1 MDGEV
6 GSLTLGGAESSE
18 RAADRS
24 DGTHRGG
31 NTLTAALRAHP
42 TAATGVALVCLATV
56 SAALRVVLGRQ
67 VHGPFVFMDELGYA
81 RMAQSFAQTGHF
93 SLFGKGGLAYSPLY
107 PVVLSPIYALTSSAQ
122 TAYESAKVVNAVLM
136 SLAAFPVYGIARSIL
151 DRPRALGVAALSLAA
166 PLMFYTGLEM
176 SENLAYPLTLLAI
189 WTMLRAVREPRLGND
204 ALMLGAIT
212 LACAARL
219 QLVAL
224 FPAAVTA
231 ILAVAFVRPEEPE
244 QQRLRSVARA
254 ISAHRLVFA
263 SVAVALVGVLFRT
276 VQNGGALP
284 LAGRYSN
291 VGSAHANPLHVL
303 EIAFHHLA
311 ELDLAL
317 GVVPFVGALIAAYAL
332 VRFGFPR
339 RALVFGAV
347 ATATTVW
354 LLLEVSFDAAAFDS
368 SSAPAHPTQLTA
380 SLPRIHERYL
390 IYLVPLFLVALVAA
404 LRAVR
409 PRVPVRAILGAAFIA
424 ALLPAAIPF
433 RDVINTSVVADSF
446 GLEVFATV
454 AHGALTAVS
463 HATLVAVI
471 SASVLAF
478 VSLYAFLRPR
488 PSFAIV
494 LTLLAFIVLSSF
506 VRIRLIGTA
515 NGLTAPQPAQRD
527 WVDRVVGNGSVA
539 LIGAPGASRVALL
552 DATAGN
558 ESIARVYD
566 VCTQAFGS
574 DFGEQKLAAGSAIRA
589 RYAVVAASMR
599 VSGRVLARDPEG
611 RLVLVAPTDGAVRI
625 PSALRCRS

>member
-1 MDGEV
+1 
-6 GSLTLGGAESSE
+6 
-18 RAADRS
+18 
-24 DGTHRGG
+24 
-31 NTLTAALRAHP
+31 
-42 TAATGVALVCLATV
+42 
-56 SAALRVVLGRQ
+56 
-67 VHGPFVFMDELGYA
+67 MDELGYA
-81 RMAQSFAQTGHF
+81 RMAQSFANTDHF

-107 PVVLSPIYALTSSAQ
+107 PVVLSPIYAFTSSVQ
-122 TAYESAKVVNAVLM
+122 TAYELAKVVNAVLM
-136 SLAAFPVYGIARSIL
+136 SLAAFPVYGIARSVL

-166 PLMFYTGLEM
+166 PLMFYTGVEM
-176 SENLAYPLTLLAI
+176 SENLAYPLALLAI
-189 WTMLRAVREPRLGND
+189 WAMLGAIREPGLGND
-204 ALMLGAIT
+204 ALMLGAIA

-224 FPAAVTA
+224 FPAVVTA
-231 ILAVAFVRPEEPE
+231 ILVVALVRPAEPG
-244 QQRLRSVARA
+244 QGRLRSVARA
-254 ISAHRLVFA
+254 VSAHRLVFA
-263 SVAVALVGVLFRT
+263 SVAVALVAVLVRT

-291 VGSAHANPLHVL
+291 VGSAHANPLRVL

-354 LLLEVSFDAAAFDS
+354 LLLEVAFDAAAFDTG
-368 SSAPAHPTQLTA
+368 SATAHPTQLAAT
-380 SLPRIHERYL
+380 LPRIHERYL

-409 PRVPVRAILGAAFIA
+409 PRVPVWAILGAALVA
-424 ALLPAAIPF
+424 ALLPVAIPF
-433 RDVINTSVVADSF
+433 REVINTSVVADTF

-454 AHGALTAVS
+454 VHGALTAVS

-478 VSLYAFLRPR
+478 GSLYAFLRPR

-494 LTLLAFIVLSSF
+494 LTLLAFFVLSDF

-515 NGLTAPQPAQRD
+515 NGFTAPQPARRD

-539 LIGAPGASRVALL
+539 LIGAPGASRLALL
-552 DATAGN
+552 DAAAAN

-566 VCTQAFGS
+566 VCDQAFGS
-574 DFGEQKLAAGSAIRA
+574 DFGEQELAAGSSIRA
-589 RYAVVAASMR
+589 RFVVVPASLR

-611 RLVLVAPTDGAVRI
+611 KLVLVAPTNGAVRI
-625 PSALRCRS
+625 PSSLRCRS